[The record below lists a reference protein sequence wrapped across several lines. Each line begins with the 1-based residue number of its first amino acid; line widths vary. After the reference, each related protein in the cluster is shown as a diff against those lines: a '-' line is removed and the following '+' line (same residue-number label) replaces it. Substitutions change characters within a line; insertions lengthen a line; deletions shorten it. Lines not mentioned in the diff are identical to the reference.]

1 MRGKHTL
8 LMFLLW
14 VVANNAPL
22 PAEDKNSGWTSL
34 RELENKK
41 IEVLLLGG
49 QSMQGTLADVTDS
62 FLLLRSNEKFDRLDR
77 SEVQRVSR
85 IQKSTRAR
93 NTFLGMGI
101 GIAAAELLGIL
112 VSGGDI
118 KLKPVGVLGLAAVG
132 GVAGSG
138 IGLLTSSPES
148 RTILYERP

>member
-49 QSMQGTLADVTDS
+49 QSMQGTLCQ
-62 FLLLRSNEKFDRLDR
+62 RS
-77 SEVQRVSR
+77 SENVVS
-85 IQKSTRAR
+85 
-93 NTFLGMGI
+93 
-101 GIAAAELLGIL
+101 
-112 VSGGDI
+112 
-118 KLKPVGVLGLAAVG
+118 
-132 GVAGSG
+132 
-138 IGLLTSSPES
+138 
-148 RTILYERP
+148 

>member
-1 MRGKHTL
+1 
-8 LMFLLW
+8 MFLLW